1 METFSEKISAS
12 SGSGKEIAGLLK
24 KKKKIEEYY
33 DETKSRK
40 LRMCGF
46 SRP

>member
-24 KKKKIEEYY
+24 KKNMEEY
-33 DETKSRK
+33 DDTKSR
-40 LRMCGF
+40 MCRS
-46 SRP
+46 SRTL